1 MTLTLTTPSK
11 ITTILNNNI
20 PAGTKFTGNIRG
32 YKSIFHKIVSMVSD
46 RDDLHLI
53 VSLTEH
59 TSRGRNVYDYPDVEV
74 QDYQVLDLKI
84 TQ

>member
-32 YKSIFHKIVSMVSD
+32 YKSIFHKIVSRSLTM
-46 RDDLHLI
+46 DLHLI